1 MGKALASRSLLPKLT
16 DYALQCYHYL
26 AVPKRDSKVPSR
38 RAAKDPLRA
47 KVFSYYT
54 NKERQLVEEA
64 AEYES
69 RSLSSFV
76 ALAALERAR
85 QILGR
90 K

>member
-1 MGKALASRSLLPKLT
+1 MRKSDPT
-16 DYALQCYHYL
+16 I
-26 AVPKRDSKVPSR
+26 PSR

-54 NKERQLVEEA
+54 KQERQLVEEA
-64 AEYES
+64 AKRES

-85 QILGR
+85 RVIGR
-90 K
+90 E

>member
-1 MGKALASRSLLPKLT
+1 
-16 DYALQCYHYL
+16 
-26 AVPKRDSKVPSR
+26 VPKRDTNVPSR

-54 NKERQLVEEA
+54 IKERQLVEEA
-64 AEYES
+64 AKHES

-76 ALAALERAR
+76 ALAALEQAR
-85 QILGR
+85 RILGR

>member
-1 MGKALASRSLLPKLT
+1 VASGPPGANLF
-16 DYALQCYHYL
+16 QCYHCL

-38 RAAKDPLRA
+38 RSAKDPLRA
-47 KVFSYYT
+47 KVFSYYSK
-54 NKERQLVEEA
+54 KERELVEQA
-64 AEYES
+64 AEHES

>member
-1 MGKALASRSLLPKLT
+1 LLKLT

-64 AEYES
+64 AQYES